1 MEAIEE
7 FLDANTSI
15 EWLILADSAEVVGGK
30 LYLMGGGWD
39 RLTVHSQPAKKNLAV
54 ALALRV
60 PMARDQQAARLP
72 DRHDRRGRVPDRQ
85 RQRRL
90 TEVGRPAGIPP
101 GQPQLVQLVV
111 NFDATLEEAWDLRHH
126 RAGKRLTGTLVAIQH
141 RARPG
146 RLTAERL
153 AALPLAS
160 HEGPRD
166 TSVRPPARC
175 SKKTA

>member
-1 MEAIEE
+1 MQTESYTRHLGIAHMEAIEE
-7 FLDANTSI
+7 FLDASTSI

-60 PMARDQQAARLP
+60 PW
-72 DRHDRRGRVPDRQ
+72 HETNRQ
-85 RQRRL
+85 HAFRIDMTDEDGSQIVSVNGA

-111 NFDATLEEAWDLRHH
+111 NFDATL
-126 RAGKRLTGTLVAIQH
+126 KRLGTYVIT
-141 RARPG
+141 ARVNDSQ
-146 RLTAERL
+146 ER
-153 AALPLAS
+153 
-160 HEGPRD
+160 
-166 TSVRPPARC
+166 SVRFNIVPGPSVSRQ
-175 SKKTA
+175 SD

>member
-7 FLDANTSI
+7 FLDASTSI

-60 PMARDQQAARLP
+60 PW
-72 DRHDRRGRVPDRQ
+72 HETNRQ
-85 RQRRL
+85 HAFRIDMTDEDGSQIVSVNGA

-111 NFDATLEEAWDLRHH
+111 NFDATL
-126 RAGKRLTGTLVAIQH
+126 KRLGTYVIT
-141 RARPG
+141 ARVNDSQ
-146 RLTAERL
+146 ER
-153 AALPLAS
+153 
-160 HEGPRD
+160 
-166 TSVRPPARC
+166 SVRFNIVPGPSVSRQ
-175 SKKTA
+175 SD